1 MWRELF
7 YLSKADRRALAFL
20 LSVLLIFTAIKVLL
34 PRHDKVLADDV
45 LASIDTLGLW
55 QDTVIDVSEPY
66 SGEHMQTAE
75 PVRSQVRSDGSER
88 YRDIEVTAGKPLYQK
103 QEKYPYGTVIDLNGA
118 DTLELR
124 KIPGIGKYYS
134 KRIFEYGQ
142 ALGGYAATAQLGEI
156 EGLPDSVRNWFLVA
170 DTFQVRK
177 IMVNEA
183 SLSELRAH
191 PYMGF
196 YKARAIVEYRK
207 RNGKI
212 KNPAQLSLFEEFS
225 GQDIVRLS
233 PYLCF
238 D

>member
-1 MWRELF
+1 MWKELF

-55 QDTVIDVSEPY
+55 QDTVIDVPEPY
-66 SGEHMQTAE
+66 FGERVQTTGSAG
-75 PVRSQVRSDGSER
+75 PQVRGSGSER
-88 YRDIEVTAGKPLYQK
+88 YRDTEVTARKPLYQK

-142 ALGGYAATAQLGEI
+142 ALGGYVSTAQLGEI

-170 DTFQVRK
+170 DTFQVRR
-177 IMVNEA
+177 IMLNEA

-191 PYMGF
+191 PYMSF
-196 YKARAIVEYRK
+196 YMTRAIVEYRK

-212 KNPAQLSLFEEFS
+212 KNPAQLSLFDEFS
-225 GQDIVRLS
+225 GQDIERLS